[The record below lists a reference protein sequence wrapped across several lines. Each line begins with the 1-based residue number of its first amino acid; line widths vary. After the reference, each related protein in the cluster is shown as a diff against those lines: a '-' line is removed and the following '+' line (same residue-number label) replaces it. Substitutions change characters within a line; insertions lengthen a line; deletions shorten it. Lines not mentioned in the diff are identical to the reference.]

1 MFNADM
7 VQPLSLIFKNCNQ
20 CRVFSNMSKKSN
32 IASVHK
38 EGDKQWTISQF
49 HFFQDIPKFLK
60 ELYLIKFFCF
70 WKKKK
75 LVSPALPGFRPNDS
89 CEKQLTSIVHSINAG
104 FDQIPSIAI
113 NVNFFDIAKA
123 FDKAW
128 HKGLFKLKLKS
139 FLSDRFQRV
148 GLNGKSS
155 TCSPTWQRFCMD

>member
-32 IASVHK
+32 IVSVHK
-38 EGDKQWTISQF
+38 EEDKQWTISQF

-60 ELYLIKFFCF
+60 ELYLIKFFCL
-70 WKKKK
+70 WKKI
-75 LVSPALPGFRPNDS
+75 LVSPALSGFRPNGS
-89 CEKQLTSIVHSINAG
+89 CENQLTSIVHSINAG

-113 NVNFFDIAKA
+113 NVSYFDIVKA

-128 HKGLFKLKLKS
+128 HKGLFNKLET
-139 FLSDRFQRV
+139 V
-148 GLNGKSS
+148 GI
-155 TCSPTWQRFCMD
+155 

>member
-1 MFNADM
+1 MDNISVPLLPRYSKIFERIIFN
-7 VQPLSLIFKNCNQ
+7 QIFL
-20 CRVFSNMSKKSN
+20 
-32 IASVHK
+32 
-38 EGDKQWTISQF
+38 
-49 HFFQDIPKFLK
+49 FL
-60 ELYLIKFFCF
+60 E
-70 WKKKK
+70 KKK

-155 TCSPTWQRFCMD
+155 TCSPTWQRFSMD